1 MTKFQL
7 EYKNCRLLFKY
18 TFSHK
23 HVRAPAEAATRCGIN
38 TRRNVI
44 FILPSCCFQNSL
56 FHCNLMIKNIFFW
69 NPSHIMAHKK
79 VWAKTSGI
87 VVLAWNLMRLLF
99 SRGGPV
105 WSQDHLDHW
114 NCANPRGLC
123 CLAMRQGY
131 PEAERDVNFLR
142 QFMTIARGTYR
153 YMFGSRTGESPFGL
167 NLPIFC
173 WSSFF
178 SVQKYRILENL
189 QS

>member
-1 MTKFQL
+1 MWSTLRPVF
-7 EYKNCRLLFKY
+7 
-18 TFSHK
+18 FSHLK
-23 HVRAPAEAATRCGIN
+23 GV
-38 TRRNVI
+38 
-44 FILPSCCFQNSL
+44 CCFQNSL

-69 NPSHIMAHKK
+69 NHLILWHAK

-87 VVLAWNLMRLLF
+87 VVLALKSFVRQKRTESLLMWLLLG
-99 SRGGPV
+99 RGGSV

-153 YMFGSRTGESPFGL
+153 YMFGSRTGKSPLGL

-173 WSSFF
+173 CSSFC
-178 SVQKYRILENL
+178 SVQKYRILGNI
-189 QS
+189 